1 MYQDE
6 LFQNYKNILNAITN
20 PIIILDLEKRIKFV
34 NTSALNIMPKDA
46 GNVIGKK
53 CSCMNTPYCNTKDCC
68 VERFLRGE
76 AGMVQKGPGK
86 IANRVSLSEL
96 KNDKGERIGY
106 ISVSTD
112 VHELMETQRELMI
125 NEEQIG
131 RASCRERV

>member
-96 KNDKGERIGY
+96 KTY
-106 ISVSTD
+106 
-112 VHELMETQRELMI
+112 
-125 NEEQIG
+125 
-131 RASCRERV
+131 